1 MATATAMAN
10 RIRNKVKLM
19 AIHVAY
25 NLPHSNSARTVP
37 RNRDRDRHSLWQTET
52 ESEPIAGINGKAK
65 ANSKQISATSNKKAL
80 NKNKLLI
87 VS

>member
-25 NLPHSNSARTVP
+25 NLPHSNSATTVP
-37 RNRDRDRHSLWQTET
+37 RTET
-52 ESEPIAGINGKAK
+52 EIDTVCGRQRRRQCLSQALMVKQK
-65 ANSKQISATSNKKAL
+65 QTANKFQQQAIKKR
-80 NKNKLLI
+80 
-87 VS
+87 